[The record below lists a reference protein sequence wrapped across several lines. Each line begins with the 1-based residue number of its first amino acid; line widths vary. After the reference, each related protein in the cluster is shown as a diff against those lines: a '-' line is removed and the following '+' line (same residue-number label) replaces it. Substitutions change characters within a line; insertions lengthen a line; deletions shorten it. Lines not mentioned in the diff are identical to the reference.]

1 VQLGGAVDVLD
12 VVVLVLRVVELA
24 GGFELE
30 LELETGGGELPPEVV
45 EPISPHL
52 MLEKVMWVFGLLARI
67 VVGLPSVLL
76 QGPLLPLSSQF
87 M

>member
-1 VQLGGAVDVLD
+1 MQLGGAVDVLD

-30 LELETGGGELPPEVV
+30 LELETGGGELPLDVV

-52 MLEKVMWVFGLLARI
+52 MLE
-67 VVGLPSVLL
+67 
-76 QGPLLPLSSQF
+76 
-87 M
+87 

>member
-1 VQLGGAVDVLD
+1 MQLGGAVDVLD

-30 LELETGGGELPPEVV
+30 LELETGGGELPPDVV

-52 MLEKVMWVFGLLARI
+52 MLEKVI
-67 VVGLPSVLL
+67 
-76 QGPLLPLSSQF
+76 
-87 M
+87 